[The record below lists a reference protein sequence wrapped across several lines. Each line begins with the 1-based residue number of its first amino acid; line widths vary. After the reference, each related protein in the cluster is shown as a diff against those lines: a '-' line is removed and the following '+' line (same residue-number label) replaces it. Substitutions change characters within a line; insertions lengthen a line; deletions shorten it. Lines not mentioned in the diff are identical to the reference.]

1 MKVNILI
8 QLWILL
14 LVIVFNGTLYASG
27 GGSSS
32 SPTYVSPPS
41 GMPACIPNTAPGETS
56 CSATPICD
64 FNGYCGRTLGSY
76 AADAKNTPIQ
86 TAFENCLGRGV
97 SIDNDSYLSFVASAT
112 SVSFD
117 IYVYDCNTDQCIQLF
132 MFSRSSCNSG
142 AVSGHQ
148 CSYQLFARN
157 NSYSVS
163 VSGLTVGQTYYI
175 LIDGCSGN
183 ICSYTFVATAGVVQ
197 PISLSVPNP
206 TVCSGGSVNLTATG
220 GNGVFQW
227 SGDPGL
233 SASSGSSVTITP
245 PVTPGIYN
253 YKVETTG
260 GTSACPQGADHDF
273 SVTVNPAI
281 TPTISVAPVSSTI
294 CSGETVT
301 LTASVTDGDA
311 NLVNWSN
318 GSVGSS
324 ITVSPT
330 TTTTYAA
337 TYTGTGTC
345 ISTSTIFANS
355 TVNVF
360 STSSSQQQA
369 IVCSNNLPYI
379 FGSQSLNTSGTY
391 TEVFTNANGC
401 DSTVTLQL
409 TVQNLPSISVTTTEV
424 SCNSALATANVTVN
438 PSGNYS
444 YSWTGS
450 ASVTETATDLNGGNH
465 TVRVGLSPTCYVEQ
479 TFTVNQQGVPVVQ
492 LTSSGPACYGMN
504 NGSITAN
511 VSGGT
516 LPYSYQ
522 WNGVGSISE
531 TLSSLGAGT
540 YVVTVTDANGCSAT
554 ASTTF
559 TVPDKLEVT
568 IDGVQ
573 PDCYVGGGLLTANAV
588 GGVPSYLYVW
598 NNGAHSGENYA
609 DPGSGLNYVIVT
621 DANGCKD
628 TASFQV
634 EFLNGLDVDATATKT
649 SILEG
654 ESVNLNATLN
664 PYIPGVMYEWNN
676 GGTTLSCL
684 DCPNPV
690 ASPTESTTYYI
701 TITAPN
707 GCQGVD
713 SVFIFTK
720 MNCGEIFLPNI
731 FSPNGDGE
739 NDYFAPQGRCLGK
752 GVLKIFDRWGRVV
765 YMSEDM
771 TTGWDGT
778 YSNKPLN
785 TGVYIYTF
793 SSVNL
798 YGEAEEI
805 KGTVTLVR

>member
-1 MKVNILI
+1 MKAKIVI
-8 QLWILL
+8 QWWGL
-14 LVIVFNGTLYASG
+14 LVMIIIFNGNLYAG
-27 GGSSS
+27 GSGSSS
-32 SPTYVSPPS
+32 TYVNPPA

-76 AADAKNTPIQ
+76 AADARNTPIQ
-86 TAFENCLGRGV
+86 TAFENCLGNAV

-117 IYVYDCNTDQCIQLF
+117 IYVYDCNSDQCIQLF
-132 MFSRSSCNSG
+132 MFSRSSCGSG
-142 AVSGHQ
+142 AVTGHQ
-148 CSYQLFARN
+148 CAYQLFARN
-157 NSYSVS
+157 NSYAVS

-197 PISLSVPNP
+197 PININIPNP
-206 TVCSGGSVNLTATG
+206 SVCSGGSVNLTATG
-220 GNGVFQW
+220 GNGTYQW

-233 SASSGSSVTITP
+233 STSSGASVTITP
-245 PVTPGIYN
+245 PVTPGTYN
-253 YKVETTG
+253 YKVESTG
-260 GTSACPQGADHDF
+260 GTSMCPQSAEHNF
-273 SVTVNPAI
+273 AVTVNPTI
-281 TPTISVAPVSSTI
+281 TPTISVAPASSTI
-294 CSGETVT
+294 CNGGSVT
-301 LTASVTDGDA
+301 LTASVTDGNA
-311 NLVNWSN
+311 SLVNWSN

-330 TTTTYAA
+330 TTTTYTA
-337 TYTGTGTC
+337 TYTGTGAC
-345 ISTSTIFANS
+345 ISTGTIFANS
-355 TVNVF
+355 TVNV
-360 STSSSQQQA
+360 SNTSSSQQQA
-369 IVCSNNLPYI
+369 IVCSSNLPYI

-391 TEVFTNANGC
+391 TEVFTNTTGC
-401 DSTVTLQL
+401 DSVVTLQL
-409 TVQNLPSISVTTTEV
+409 TVQNLPSISVTATEIL
-424 SCNSALATANVTVN
+424 CNSSTASATANVIVN
-438 PSGNYS
+438 PPGNYS
-444 YSWTGS
+444 YSWSGS
-450 ASVTETATDLNGGNH
+450 SSVTEVAADLGGGNH

-479 TFTVNQQGVPVVQ
+479 AFTVNQQGVPVVQ
-492 LTSSGPACYGMN
+492 LASSGPTCYGLN

-516 LPYSYQ
+516 SPYSYQ
-522 WNGVGSISE
+522 WNGASSTSE
-531 TLSSLGAGT
+531 TVTSLGGGIYEVIVA
-540 YVVTVTDANGCSAT
+540 DANGCTGT
-554 ASTTF
+554 ASVTF
-559 TVPDKLEVT
+559 SVPDELNVT
-568 IDGVQ
+568 INGVQ
-573 PDCYVGGGLLTANAV
+573 PDCYTGGGQLTANAT
-588 GGVPSYLYVW
+588 GGTPSYLYIW
-598 NNGAHSGENYA
+598 NNGEHSGETYV
-609 DPGSGLNYVIVT
+609 DPGIGLKYVVVT

-634 EFLNGLDVDATATKT
+634 AFLNGFDVDATATKT

-664 PYIPGVMYEWNN
+664 PYIPGVLYEWSN
-676 GGTTLSCL
+676 GGTLSCL

-690 ASPTESTTYYI
+690 ASPTESVTYYV

-720 MNCGEIFLPNI
+720 MNCGEIFLPTI

-739 NDYFAPQGRCLGK
+739 NDYFTPQGRCLGK

-765 YMSEDM
+765 YMSEDLA
-771 TTGWDGT
+771 TGWDGT
-778 YSNKPLN
+778 YNNKPLN
-785 TGVYIYTF
+785 TGVYVYIF